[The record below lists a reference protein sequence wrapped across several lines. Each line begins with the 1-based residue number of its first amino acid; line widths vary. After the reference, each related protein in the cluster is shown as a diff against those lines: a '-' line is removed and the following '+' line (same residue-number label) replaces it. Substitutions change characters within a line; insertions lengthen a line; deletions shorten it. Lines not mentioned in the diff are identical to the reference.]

1 MLKTIL
7 LFLLFIQSIFLY
19 GQKKYTTT
27 KLKIESIPKE
37 IKYTG
42 KIIDAITW
50 EDGLGKNLVITNET
64 KSVLINFAQKEEYRF
79 EIYAYHYL
87 LINNKPKFVWKIYDY
102 VSGCLSDVQN
112 EFINNTLSVTDLN
125 NDGIAEIWVM
135 YIIDCHGDVSPDH
148 MKIIMYQGNQKYAMR
163 GLNKVELHDEDGGQY
178 TFDKEFLKAPKAF
191 KDYAIKLW
199 KKNILQNHYHF
210 K

>member
-1 MLKTIL
+1 MKHMLKTIL
-7 LFLLFIQSIFLY
+7 LILLFIQSVFLH

-50 EDGLGKNLVITNET
+50 EDGLGKNLVLTNET
-64 KSVLINFAQKEEYRF
+64 ETVLNKEYEEYKF

-87 LINNKPKFVWKIYDY
+87 LINNKPKFVWKIYDFI
-102 VSGCLSDVQN
+102 SDCPTDHKA
-112 EFINNTLSVTDLN
+112 EFIKNTLSVTDIN

-135 YIIDCHGDVSPDH
+135 YLITCHGDVSPDE

-163 GLNKVELHDEDGGQY
+163 GENKVNIPGYSSGGQY

-199 KKNILQNHYHF
+199 KKNILQQ
-210 K
+210 

>member
-7 LFLLFIQSIFLY
+7 LFFLLLNSIYLF

-64 KSVLINFAQKEEYRF
+64 KSVLINFALKEEYRF

-102 VSGCLSDVQN
+102 VSDCPTDHKA
-112 EFINNTLSVTDLN
+112 EFIKNTLSVTDIN

-135 YIIDCHGDVSPDH
+135 YLITCHGDVSPDE

-163 GLNKVELHDEDGGQY
+163 GLNKVDLQDEDGGQY
-178 TFDKEFLKAPKAF
+178 IFDKEFLKAPKAF

-199 KKNILQNHYHF
+199 NKNILQQ
-210 K
+210 

>member
-7 LFLLFIQSIFLY
+7 LFFLLLNSIYLF
-19 GQKKYTTT
+19 GQKKYTVT
-27 KLKIESIPKE
+27 KLKLENIPKE
-37 IKYTG
+37 IKYSG

-50 EDGLGKNLVITNET
+50 EDDLGKNLVMTCKTEATINL
-64 KSVLINFAQKEEYRF
+64 KSEMDGYDV

-125 NDGIAEIWVM
+125 NDGIAEIWIM
-135 YIIDCHGDVSPDH
+135 YIIDCHGDASPDH
-148 MKIIMYQGNQKYAMR
+148 MKIIMYHGNQKYAMR
-163 GLNKVELHDEDGGQY
+163 GLNKMDLSDNDGGQY

-199 KKNILQNHYHF
+199 KKNILQKH
-210 K
+210 

>member
-1 MLKTIL
+1 MKHMLKTIL
-7 LFLLFIQSIFLY
+7 LFFLLLNSIYLF
-19 GQKKYTTT
+19 GQKKYTVT
-27 KLKIESIPKE
+27 KLKLENIPKE
-37 IKYTG
+37 IKYSG

-50 EDGLGKNLVITNET
+50 EDDLGKNLVMTCKTEATINL
-64 KSVLINFAQKEEYRF
+64 KSEMDGYDV

-87 LINNKPKFVWKIYDY
+87 LINNKPKFIWKIYDFI
-102 VSGCLSDVQN
+102 SDCWTDHVA

-135 YIIDCHGDVSPDH
+135 YLIACRGDVSPDE

-163 GLNKVELHDEDGGQY
+163 GENKVNIPGYSSGGQY

-199 KKNILQNHYHF
+199 KKNILQQ
-210 K
+210 